1 VTTLYLHRSPG
12 LHAEAPPVFS
22 EQRRSSRRGM
32 GVEGFGAGYLFKM
45 TTMADIKAK
54 ARNYAAVL
62 SSWVAHA
69 GALALSILLV
79 AFVGMPIGQVIFDY
93 WHPKAQMWQAPQ
105 PATAK
110 KGKM

>member
-1 VTTLYLHRSPG
+1 
-12 LHAEAPPVFS
+12 
-22 EQRRSSRRGM
+22 M
-32 GVEGFGAGYLFKM
+32 GIEGFGAGYQFKM

-69 GALALSILLV
+69 GAVALSILLV

-93 WHPKAQMWQAPQ
+93 WHPKAQTMWQAPQ